1 MKPTPKSMKN
11 IILFQIRKFLLEHGS
26 ATKVELRDQLDISF
40 PTISKFFDQMEQDG
54 EIIPVGLD
62 ESSGGRRPKR
72 YTYNPEYRFGLAI
85 FLEKNE
91 TNYILYNSL
100 GETKIEGKAPS
111 VLKNGGKAVLTNI
124 IEKLI
129 NTSSSK
135 VGSVAIGIPGAV
147 QNGRIFYIPGYDE
160 FEGFDVKQFFENRF
174 RIPVVVEND
183 MNAAVLGFSHKKKTK
198 VNPSYIYL
206 YLGQNGPG
214 AGYMINGD
222 VVRGKSFFAGEIS
235 FVPIFNNRNFGQS
248 IAIRSDIDKN
258 FDASQLDAISR
269 LVATFGAILNP
280 QTIIFSKNEM
290 NQEMLNQLT
299 DQSSKYIPKEHLPE
313 LTLSDWKQDYLQGLQ
328 LLGLDLLIKEGIK

>member
-1 MKPTPKSMKN
+1 
-11 IILFQIRKFLLEHGS
+11 
-26 ATKVELRDQLDISF
+26 
-40 PTISKFFDQMEQDG
+40 
-54 EIIPVGLD
+54 
-62 ESSGGRRPKR
+62 
-72 YTYNPEYRFGLAI
+72 
-85 FLEKNE
+85 
-91 TNYILYNSL
+91 NSL

-135 VGSVAIGIPGAV
+135 VGSVAIGVPVAV

-183 MNAAVLGFSHKKKTK
+183 MNAAVLGFSHGKKTID
-198 VNPSYIYL
+198 NPSYIYL

-235 FVPIFNNRNFGQS
+235 FVPI
-248 IAIRSDIDKN
+248 
-258 FDASQLDAISR
+258 
-269 LVATFGAILNP
+269 
-280 QTIIFSKNEM
+280 
-290 NQEMLNQLT
+290 
-299 DQSSKYIPKEHLPE
+299 
-313 LTLSDWKQDYLQGLQ
+313 
-328 LLGLDLLIKEGIK
+328 